1 MEGGGRR
8 DTIRVIHSKKTQPA
22 TTSFEKCMKK
32 KKKKEKCTKKTIMPR
47 KARIQKAKKH
57 SPPEPPE
64 RNVPYLSH

>member
-8 DTIRVIHSKKTQPA
+8 DTIRVTHSKKTQPA
-22 TTSFEKCMKK
+22 TTSF
-32 KKKKEKCTKKTIMPR
+32 EKCTKKTIMPR

-64 RNVPYLSH
+64 RNAPCLSH

>member
-32 KKKKEKCTKKTIMPR
+32 KKKKKSVQR
-47 KARIQKAKKH
+47 R
-57 SPPEPPE
+57 
-64 RNVPYLSH
+64 L

>member
-22 TTSFEKCMKK
+22 TTSFEKCMK

>member
-22 TTSFEKCMKK
+22 TTSFEKCTKEKK
-32 KKKKEKCTKKTIMPR
+32 KCTKKTITPR
-47 KARIQKAKKH
+47 KARIQNAKKH

-64 RNVPYLSH
+64 RNVPCLSH